1 MTVKNITFSQA
12 TLEAMD
18 EEMSRDER
26 VFVIEENIARQS
38 DIFGQ
43 FRSLPDKFGLER
55 IQDTVLRSEERV

>member
-26 VFVIEENIARQS
+26 VFVMGE
-38 DIFGQ
+38 
-43 FRSLPDKFGLER
+43 
-55 IQDTVLRSEERV
+55 DTIDRREVRV